1 MHLKPIITDFL
12 LEQRMRGNSPKT
24 IEYYSGALQKFS
36 DFVGAEFEM
45 DTLTHTTLRQYT
57 VHLQDSALATVSIQS
72 YVRALRAFL
81 TWSYHEEYL
90 SVDFSAK
97 YRLPKAKR
105 AVIDILTQDECSRLM
120 KSFNPKYYLQLRDFC
135 ICGLML
141 DSGLRM
147 HEVTTLRLSALHL
160 EDGYLIVDGKGNKQ
174 RTVPIG
180 ANMRRLLSRYLRR
193 RPPLSD
199 ADFVFVTS
207 TGIHIQDATIKQLF
221 RKLKTRCDIPRLHA
235 HLLRHTF
242 ASCYLENGGN
252 VFSLQQILGH
262 TSLEMTRRYV
272 HLTCPENVKNF
283 RLCSP
288 LDKLAI

>member
-1 MHLKPIITDFL
+1 
-12 LEQRMRGNSPKT
+12 
-24 IEYYSGALQKFS
+24 
-36 DFVGAEFEM
+36 
-45 DTLTHTTLRQYT
+45 
-57 VHLQDSALATVSIQS
+57 
-72 YVRALRAFL
+72 
-81 TWSYHEEYL
+81 
-90 SVDFSAK
+90 
-97 YRLPKAKR
+97 
-105 AVIDILTQDECSRLM
+105 
-120 KSFNPKYYLQLRDFC
+120 
-135 ICGLML
+135 
-141 DSGLRM
+141 
-147 HEVTTLRLSALHL
+147 
-160 EDGYLIVDGKGNKQ
+160 
-174 RTVPIG
+174 
-180 ANMRRLLSRYLRR
+180 RLLSRYLRR

-207 TGIHIQDATIKQLF
+207 TGIHIQDAAIKQLF

-272 HLTCPENVKNF
+272 HLTTPENVKNF